1 MTVHQESPWGIDEYD
16 VPEYLLCIGQSE
28 AVHGEPS
35 AHLLRD
41 LHRAHVETLPF
52 SNVQVLLGDHPGV
65 SPSSVQASLI
75 TNRRGG
81 YCFEHAQLFSGVLER
96 LGFDVRRSL
105 GRVGSPSNTR
115 THMTVVVTIDEV
127 QYLCDPG
134 FGFSVREP
142 MPLIDGRPHVE
153 GDREFTAVRHT
164 ETAGQV
170 WELRRDGEPQHFSDG
185 LPVVPVDVHAG
196 HLTTSRDG
204 FGPFMDHLMV
214 MRHTTEGHVTVTEEA
229 RTVRRAGRP
238 TRRER
243 LSPEATIDAVQELGV
258 RITDPERATLIEQ
271 VAEMRRS

>member
-1 MTVHQESPWGIDEYD
+1 MTVQQESPWGIDEYD
-16 VPEYLLCIGQSE
+16 VSEYLRCIGLSE
-28 AVHGEPS
+28 AIRSEPGVE
-35 AHLLRD
+35 LLRD

-52 SNVQVLLGDHPGV
+52 SNVQILLGDHPGV
-65 SPSSVQASLI
+65 SPTSVQASLV
-75 TNRRGG
+75 TDHRGG

-96 LGFDVRRSL
+96 LGFDVRRAL
-105 GRVGSPSNTR
+105 GRVGSPNNTR
-115 THMTVVVTIDEV
+115 THMTVVVMIDQV

-153 GDREFTAVRHT
+153 GDREFTAVRHA
-164 ETAGQV
+164 EAAAQV
-170 WELRRDGEPQHFSDG
+170 WEFRRDGEPQHFSDS

-214 MRHTTEGHVTVTEEA
+214 MRHTAGGHVTVTEEA
-229 RTVRRAGRP
+229 RTIRQAGRP

-243 LSPEATIDAVQELGV
+243 LSPEATIDAVEELGV
-258 RITDPERATLIEQ
+258 HISDSERATLIDQ
-271 VAEMRRS
+271 VADMRRS